1 MRALED
7 KIVKILQEF
16 KSIKAIHIAKKLR
29 TTKKYINPILY
40 SGKNDKY
47 QIDSDYRWSLK
58 KENVKE
64 KKVDRNKTYEK
75 DLIKTETKSGI
86 DSNKIG
92 IKSLFNK
99 YALVIPRPL
108 IIELI
113 KTQGVKINAN
123 EMMATQIS
131 HGKYLDIISV
141 IEKNKSKGINNYLK
155 KIKET
160 QTQSHKNKSSDKPTK
175 YIKRTL
181 ESPKMVKVYN
191 KTIGEILYQFEI
203 GLDVFKKEL
212 IELSHN
218 LISNKV
224 NIINNEGGIIL
235 TKKINNAEYQEIIFH
250 LIKKGYKQFDKKKEL
265 RSDYKE
271 STLSK
276 VAKKFN
282 VGISTIVDYLSST
295 GIDIDGGPNT
305 SISLDTYDLI
315 KQEFSNEV
323 EKHKNSLKIM
333 GVINKTK
340 QSIKNDLQI
349 NKLSINQLYTKSDLY
364 KIFSVTKLHQGGK
377 WRNGY
382 CENNGEYFIFANVGI
397 AGEGFGGV
405 HFDYKNVIDEN
416 GNLEWEAKNGSKI
429 HHESIQKLIK
439 SKPYIFIRTKDV
451 KEPYWKFIGKG
462 SASNIRK
469 KSSPVKVVWKIQRMI
484 TNNSPE
490 NEKLKQWEHDA
501 ISLYNNRDLSFVKL
515 VRIKLNSNMTV
526 NECIEYIKNRII

>member
-64 KKVDRNKTYEK
+64 KKVDRNKTITYEK
-75 DLIKTETKSGI
+75 DLIKTETKSEI

-203 GLDVFKKEL
+203 GVDVFKKEL

-235 TKKINNAEYQEIIFH
+235 TKKINNVEYQEIIYH

-265 RSDYKE
+265 RLKSVTTYGKKGVYTLKKDFTYERKNTTRDIIIEYLRQKQNPERIENIEAHVMGLNPYLKE
-271 STLSK
+271 KSTL
-276 VAKKFN
+276 
-282 VGISTIVDYLSST
+282 
-295 GIDIDGGPNT
+295 
-305 SISLDTYDLI
+305 
-315 KQEFSNEV
+315 
-323 EKHKNSLKIM
+323 
-333 GVINKTK
+333 GVINLNECYFKKYEGTGFIGLKSMNYSVNDPVILDKKTIDILK
-340 QSIKNDLQI
+340 RTKSVNDIIKNYREI
-349 NKLSINQLYTKSDLY
+349 FYRTPVYQL
-364 KIFSVTKLHQGGK
+364 KIL
-377 WRNGY
+377 
-382 CENNGEYFIFANVGI
+382 
-397 AGEGFGGV
+397 
-405 HFDYKNVIDEN
+405 
-416 GNLEWEAKNGSKI
+416 
-429 HHESIQKLIK
+429 
-439 SKPYIFIRTKDV
+439 
-451 KEPYWKFIGKG
+451 
-462 SASNIRK
+462 
-469 KSSPVKVVWKIQRMI
+469 
-484 TNNSPE
+484 
-490 NEKLKQWEHDA
+490 
-501 ISLYNNRDLSFVKL
+501 ISLYTSNLNFKSEDINIEEIEKVKKMYKENKFL
-515 VRIKLNSNMTV
+515 AFIFFKEILKDKHLKFTKKELLKRY
-526 NECIEYIKNRII
+526 EEIINQT